1 MRLSRERTEMAPEF
15 DELTPPPDREAL
27 LDDLAR
33 CFVQAAVTR
42 LMKELREAG
51 DAIQQPCSSR
61 ELPLPLTDSAQGP
74 APPARKTRRTS
85 RRRTDT
91 AKRAGVKCGTVGV
104 T

>member
-1 MRLSRERTEMAPEF
+1 MAAELNG
-15 DELTPPPDREAL
+15 LTPPPDRESL

-51 DAIQQPCSSR
+51 DATKPCSSR
-61 ELPLPLTDSAQGP
+61 GLPLPLTDSAQGS
-74 APPARKTRRTS
+74 APLARKTRRTR

>member
-1 MRLSRERTEMAPEF
+1 MAPEM

-51 DAIQQPCSSR
+51 DASQPPCSSR
-61 ELPLPLTDSAQGP
+61 ELPLPDSGQGSS
-74 APPARKTRRTS
+74 APARKTLRTR

-91 AKRAGVKCGTVGV
+91 LKRAGVKCRTVGV

>member
-1 MRLSRERTEMAPEF
+1 MASEPS
-15 DELTPPPDREAL
+15 ELTPPPDREAL
-27 LDDLAR
+27 LDELAR

-51 DAIQQPCSSR
+51 DAIQKPCSSR
-61 ELPLPLTDSAQGP
+61 ELPLPLPDGSQGSAL
-74 APPARKTRRTS
+74 PARKTRRIR

-91 AKRAGVKCGTVGV
+91 AKRAGVKCRTVGV